1 MAAVPPLLAQLAQ
14 AQSYPL
20 YVGPSTSD
28 LFYEAQGNLR
38 AFTTSQMEANTL
50 QVQDVVKALHN
61 IIAIREQQLFE
72 QHGNTH
78 PMVFYCWVDKQAG
91 QLRFSLVS
99 AFHQKLPFSCTVK
112 IVEQLADVVSAFLHS
127 PYLNGISMSEFGET
141 LAAGQQAPLA
151 ADMAEAANFVLD
163 VWTTRLPSA
172 P

>member
-1 MAAVPPLLAQLAQ
+1 MAAVSLLLAQLAQ

-20 YVGPSTSD
+20 HIGRSASD
-28 LFYEAQGNLR
+28 LLREARGNLR
-38 AFTTSQMEANTL
+38 VFSTSQAEAATL
-50 QVQDVVKALHN
+50 QLQDVIQALHN
-61 IIAIREQQLFE
+61 VATTREQQLLE

-78 PMVFYCWVDKQAG
+78 PMVFYCWVDEQAG